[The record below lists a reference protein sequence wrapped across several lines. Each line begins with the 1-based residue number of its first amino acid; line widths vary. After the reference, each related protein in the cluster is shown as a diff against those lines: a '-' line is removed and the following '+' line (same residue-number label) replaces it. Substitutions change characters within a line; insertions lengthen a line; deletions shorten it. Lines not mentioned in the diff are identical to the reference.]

1 MSCKDSELSLVGT
14 RTLTSGMGQGKIKIM
29 RRRFRAGP
37 ERSKLPRGK
46 TKTQKRRGGL
56 RTTRLRNSSAADH
69 KTQSVVAQLTRERD
83 EALEQQEA
91 TAEVLYVISA
101 SPE

>member
-14 RTLTSGMGQGKIKIM
+14 RTLTSGMGQGKIM
-29 RRRFRAGP
+29 RRRSRAGP

-56 RTTRLRNSSAADH
+56 RTTRLRNLSAADH

-91 TAEVLYVISA
+91 TAEVLNVISA

>member
-14 RTLTSGMGQGKIKIM
+14 RTLTSGMGQGNIM
-29 RRRFRAGP
+29 RRRSRAGP

-91 TAEVLYVISA
+91 TAEVLNVISA

>member
-14 RTLTSGMGQGKIKIM
+14 RTLTSGMGQGEIM
-29 RRRFRAGP
+29 RRRSRAGP

-56 RTTRLRNSSAADH
+56 TRRLRDSCAADH
-69 KTQSVVAQLTRERD
+69 KMQSVVAQLTRERD

-91 TAEVLYVISA
+91 TAEVLNVISA

>member
-1 MSCKDSELSLVGT
+1 VGT
-14 RTLTSGMGQGKIKIM
+14 RTLTSGMGQGKIM
-29 RRRFRAGP
+29 RRRSRAGP
-37 ERSKLPRGK
+37 ERSKLLRGK

-91 TAEVLYVISA
+91 TAEVLNVISA

>member
-1 MSCKDSELSLVGT
+1 MSCKDSELSLVAT
-14 RTLTSGMGQGKIKIM
+14 RTLTSGMGQGKIM
-29 RRRFRAGP
+29 RRRSRAGP

-69 KTQSVVAQLTRERD
+69 KTQSVVAQLTRKRD

-91 TAEVLYVISA
+91 TAEVLNVISA

>member
-14 RTLTSGMGQGKIKIM
+14 RTLTSGMGQGKIM
-29 RRRFRAGP
+29 RQCSRAGP

-91 TAEVLYVISA
+91 TAEVLNVISA

>member
-29 RRRFRAGP
+29 RRRSRAGP